1 MFFILMNETNLFL
14 NYRLRYTERKM
25 PLGELIDVLKNNVE
39 AASDQCDSL
48 PSYTRSQDST
58 NRSNSLSES
67 SGNQTVLSSA
77 GIAGNPIVNFHIVIE
92 EKLAIHARK
101 RYEKQVMCFFSHF
114 VRFEIYNSPSFI
126 FFINYRF

>member
-1 MFFILMNETNLFL
+1 
-14 NYRLRYTERKM
+14 M

-101 RYEKQVMCFFSHF
+101 RYEKQVMCFSFLSPFVLEYLILHLLYSSSIIDSETHSSYSPKFPFS
-114 VRFEIYNSPSFI
+114 RSS
-126 FFINYRF
+126 